1 MSLPITESRN
11 GAPKCTRPVMGRLWA
26 GDGHE
31 GKSGVTEDEQPGQVH
46 PARNAILLYSMLE
59 QTTDRLLILI

>member
-1 MSLPITESRN
+1 
-11 GAPKCTRPVMGRLWA
+11 MGRLWA

-59 QTTDRLLILI
+59 QAADRLLISI